1 MSDSLLSYLLI
12 SSVMFALGIFG
23 FLLRRNLIAMLIA
36 LELVLNSASLNFV
49 AVNKFC
55 LADKSLGQVFVIFIV
70 ALAGAEVCIAL
81 SLVLWLYRKKES
93 VNIEEAP
100 KPAVPPQGNPA

>member
-1 MSDSLLSYLLI
+1 MSDSLLSYLLV
-12 SSVMFALGIFG
+12 SSAMFALGIFG
-23 FLLRRNLIAMLIA
+23 LLLRRNLIAMLIA

-49 AVNKFC
+49 AVNRFC

-70 ALAGAEVCIAL
+70 ALAAAEVCIAL

-93 VNIEEAP
+93 VNIEEADEL
-100 KPAVPPQGNPA
+100 KG